1 MKKRYIYASLLSGL
15 FFIILYVV
23 LNFGLI
29 ISLLLTVGVYV
40 GAIFFFKE
48 KDVRKYDPNI
58 IMHYCYLISKLVHYS
73 EMTDDKVLSK
83 NIKEITDEA
92 ERIIVMLEQKLNKV
106 TQVYDS
112 FDYFLP
118 LTIKVVEEYQGL
130 KNKEKLTAEEL
141 KFMNNSLKYLDNIE
155 LEFKKL
161 LENMNYTK
169 MLDINSSIE
178 IFEDKN
184 NLFHKQI
191 TSKED

>member
-23 LNFGLI
+23 LNFWLI
-29 ISLLLTVGVYV
+29 ISLLLTVGVYI
-40 GAIFFFKE
+40 GGIFFFKE

-130 KNKEKLTAEEL
+130 KNKEKLSAEEL

>member
-40 GAIFFFKE
+40 GVIFFFKE

-191 TSKED
+191 TGKED